1 MPYPA
6 GHREKIRQKIV
17 QAARRLFNQRGFENV
32 SINEIMGAAGLTRG
46 GFYSYFASKTEL
58 YAETLACFFTDPT
71 WKGVEID
78 LNAAPVGPQVVRA
91 YLSHQ
96 HFENVKD
103 SCPMV
108 ALPSD
113 VARAGKTAKRAFEGV
128 FAAMVSF
135 LERDVRHCSRDTE
148 TAAQAI
154 AALCVG
160 AWSSP
165 APWTIVDTPTGCATP
180 VRRSRFGSVV
190 GRRRQR
196 RVTRNVG
203 SSLHWQPT
211 IFSFPSSSSD
221 ETVRVLCAVFYRF

>member
-17 QAARRLFNQRGFENV
+17 QTARRLFNQRGFENV

-46 GFYSYFASKTEL
+46 GFYSYFESKTEL
-58 YAETLACFFTDPT
+58 YAETLACFFTDPKWKNT

-78 LNAAPVGPQVVRA
+78 LNSAPVGPQVVKA
-91 YLSHQ
+91 YLSRQ

-113 VARAGKTAKRAFEGV
+113 VARADKTAKRAFEGV

-135 LERDVRHCSRDTE
+135 LGRDMRHRSHDTE
-148 TAAQAI
+148 TTAQAI

-160 AWSSP
+160 GMVIARAMDDRGHADRLRDACKAVALQLGGWE
-165 APWTIVDTPTGCATP
+165 
-180 VRRSRFGSVV
+180 
-190 GRRRQR
+190 
-196 RVTRNVG
+196 
-203 SSLHWQPT
+203 
-211 IFSFPSSSSD
+211 
-221 ETVRVLCAVFYRF
+221 ETAEKVYA

>member
-17 QAARRLFNQRGFENV
+17 QAARRLFNQHGFENV

-71 WKGVEID
+71 WKNTWKGVEID
-78 LNAAPVGPQVVRA
+78 LNSAPVGPQVVKA
-91 YLSHQ
+91 YLSRQ

-113 VARAGKTAKRAFEGV
+113 VARADKAAKRAFEGV

-135 LERDVRHCSRDTE
+135 LERDVRHRSQDTE
-148 TAAQAI
+148 TTAQAI

-160 AWSSP
+160 GMVIAS
-165 APWTIVDTPTGCATP
+165 AMDDRGHADRLRDACK
-180 VRRSRFGSVV
+180 
-190 GRRRQR
+190 
-196 RVTRNVG
+196 
-203 SSLHWQPT
+203 
-211 IFSFPSSSSD
+211 
-221 ETVRVLCAVFYRF
+221 AVALQLGGWGEKAEKVYA

>member
-1 MPYPA
+1 MEYDQDHILSRANSSAFNYGGGHMPYPA
-6 GHREKIRQKIV
+6 GHRAKIRQKIV
-17 QAARRLFNQRGFENV
+17 LAARRLFNQRGFENV

-71 WKGVEID
+71 WKNTWKGVEID
-78 LNAAPVGPQVVRA
+78 LNAAPVGPQIVRA
-91 YLSHQ
+91 YLSRQ

-113 VARAGKTAKRAFEGV
+113 VARAGKAAKRAFEGV

-160 AWSSP
+160 GKAI
-165 APWTIVDTPTGCATP
+165 ARAMDDRGHA
-180 VRRSRFGSVV
+180 
-190 GRRRQR
+190 GRLR
-196 RVTRNVG
+196 
-203 SSLHWQPT
+203 
-211 IFSFPSSSSD
+211 D
-221 ETVRVLCAVFYRF
+221 ACEAVALRLGGWEEKAEKGYTY

>member
-17 QAARRLFNQRGFENV
+17 QAARRLFNERGFENV

-46 GFYSYFASKTEL
+46 GFYSYFTSKTEL

-71 WKGVEID
+71 WKNTWKGVEID
-78 LNAAPVGPQVVRA
+78 LNSAPVGPQVVKA
-91 YLSHQ
+91 YLSRQ

-113 VARAGKTAKRAFEGV
+113 VARADKTAKRAFEGV

-135 LERDVRHCSRDTE
+135 LERDVRNRRHDTE

-160 AWSSP
+160 GMVIARAMDDRGHADRLRDACKAIALTLGGWEDK
-165 APWTIVDTPTGCATP
+165 AEKVYA
-180 VRRSRFGSVV
+180 
-190 GRRRQR
+190 
-196 RVTRNVG
+196 
-203 SSLHWQPT
+203 
-211 IFSFPSSSSD
+211 
-221 ETVRVLCAVFYRF
+221 